1 MLQRRNV
8 PLCLSIRGNKCS
20 GLDFFLAVLVLLN
33 GAGLVGDY
41 PGGLD
46 HPIALAEVSPPHVL
60 VCDLDD
66 VGDGEPALLPVA
78 QALALV
84 PACKQKT
91 GRGTEKGGGGFLWF
105 MQQH

>member
-1 MLQRRNV
+1 MCHFVCPSEEISVQDL
-8 PLCLSIRGNKCS
+8 I
-20 GLDFFLAVLVLLN
+20 FLAVLVLLN

-91 GRGTEKGGGGFLWF
+91 GRGTGKGGGGGGFLWF